1 MTVDQPVLVVCDEP
15 SPERVPPFVDR
26 RERCDPQQLLFERVV
41 NHPVIPLSSVTRTE
55 ARLRRDSDEVK
66 KVWFVWLRV
75 VAVVHLSQEDHP
87 S

>member
-1 MTVDQPVLVVCDEP
+1 MV
-15 SPERVPPFVDR
+15 
-26 RERCDPQQLLFERVV
+26 
-41 NHPVIPLSSVTRTE
+41 RTE

-66 KVWFVWLRV
+66 KAWLVWLKV